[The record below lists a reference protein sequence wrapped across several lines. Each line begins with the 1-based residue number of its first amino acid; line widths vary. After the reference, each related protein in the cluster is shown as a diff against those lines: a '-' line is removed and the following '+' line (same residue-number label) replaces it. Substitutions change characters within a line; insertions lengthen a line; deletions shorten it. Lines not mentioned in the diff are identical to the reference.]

1 MKVSDK
7 LKAQIERLQN
17 TGAFVL
23 GRTEKVE
30 LAELTKSIGCR
41 ELVNLDCGTCV
52 RNAMYDVASFM
63 NQKEE
68 RPKLQMKMVK
78 SAQEMTYQEL
88 RKTAKAKGIKLG
100 ANPTKAQLIKAI
112 NEL

>member
-1 MKVSDK
+1 MNISDK

-23 GRTEKVE
+23 GRTEKIE
-30 LAELTKSIGCR
+30 LAELTKEIGCR

-63 NQKEE
+63 NQKQE

-78 SAQEMTYQEL
+78 SPENMTYQEL
-88 RKTAKAKGIKLG
+88 RRTAKAKGINLG
-100 ANPTKAQLIKAI
+100 ANPTKAEIIKAI

>member
-7 LKAQIERLQN
+7 LKEQIERLQN

-30 LAELTKSIGCR
+30 LAELTRAIGCR

-52 RNAMYDVASFM
+52 RNAMYDVGAFLK
-63 NQKEE
+63 QKED
-68 RPKLQMKMVK
+68 RPKLQMKMIKTVH
-78 SAQEMTYQEL
+78 EMNYQEL
-88 RKTAKAKGIKLG
+88 RREAKRRNIKTSR
-100 ANPTKAQLIKAI
+100 NPTKDELINLLK
-112 NEL
+112 